1 MANPNVAL
9 VYEVLADS
17 VLVVP
22 VHTVGRG
29 TASVEDVLEATRT
42 HAGTA

>member
-29 TASVEDVLEATRT
+29 TASVEDGLDPART
-42 HAGTA
+42 LAGAA